1 MSKIITDLAWF
12 PPAFPAQGRLPTRA
26 ALVGAN
32 CALQD
37 SDELAWRQKL
47 CLAAR
52 RRVEPPCCKTVHI
65 SLFFDGTGN
74 NLNHVLAFIPL
85 Q

>member
-32 CALQD
+32 CAQQD
-37 SDELAWRQKL
+37 SYELTWRQDW
-47 CLAAR
+47 AYQPVFR
-52 RRVEPPCCKTVHI
+52 RHR
-65 SLFFDGTGN
+65 
-74 NLNHVLAFIPL
+74 

>member
-26 ALVGAN
+26 ALVVTN
-32 CALQD
+32 CAQQD
-37 SDELAWRQKL
+37 SHELTWRQDCAYQPVL
-47 CLAAR
+47 R
-52 RRVEPPCCKTVHI
+52 RQR
-65 SLFFDGTGN
+65 
-74 NLNHVLAFIPL
+74 

>member
-47 CLAAR
+47 CLASR
-52 RRVEPPCCKTVHI
+52 RRVEPPCCKTLHI

>member
-26 ALVGAN
+26 ALGGAN

-37 SDELAWRQKL
+37 SYELTWRQDW
-47 CLAAR
+47 AYQSVFR
-52 RRVEPPCCKTVHI
+52 QHR
-65 SLFFDGTGN
+65 
-74 NLNHVLAFIPL
+74 

>member
-1 MSKIITDLAWF
+1 MSKIITDLACF

-37 SDELAWRQKL
+37 SDELAWRQG
-47 CLAAR
+47 CAYQ
-52 RRVEPPCCKTVHI
+52 P
-65 SLFFDGTGN
+65 FFDRTGN
-74 NLNHVLAFIPL
+74 NLNHDLAFIPL